1 MGYTRISKVN
11 VEGMDFEVFGNL
23 EKGTPCIGIEL
34 HRVERVATLGSELK
48 VITEVSR
55 QQQATH

>member
-1 MGYTRISKVN
+1 
-11 VEGMDFEVFGNL
+11 MDFEIFGKL

-34 HRVERVATLGSELK
+34 HRVERVATLGSEEK
-48 VITEVSR
+48 VITEVSQ